1 MPRRGSSRSTE
12 GHRMKS
18 FLLLTLILMAVLAYA
33 YTGILDHL

>member
-1 MPRRGSSRSTE
+1 
-12 GHRMKS
+12 MKS